1 MSHSRCSTVL
11 GLLCHIYHFIV
22 HQMCSTDERS
32 GPQTGQFS
40 TRTLLI
46 WSHTLDAWFS
56 WAFLVEIYAAFH
68 KKMFVWDSMSL
79 KICIYIS
86 VQAAFSIGNK
96 VPPCHQRCWLF
107 NWALTTSQMVQF
119 LLSPEDVASML
130 SKKNSILR
138 IVWQN
143 SFYFILNELWS
154 RDDSSVSG
162 LCSSMTS
169 SQHDKALT
177 CTCG

>member
-1 MSHSRCSTVL
+1 MHDLVEHFWLKYMRHSIKRCLYGT
-11 GLLCHIYHFIV
+11 LCHLKSVYIY
-22 HQMCSTDERS
+22 
-32 GPQTGQFS
+32 FS
-40 TRTLLI
+40 A
-46 WSHTLDAWFS
+46 DASFP
-56 WAFLVEIYAAFH
+56 
-68 KKMFVWDSMSL
+68 D
-79 KICIYIS
+79 

-130 SKKNSILR
+130 SKNNSILR
-138 IVWQN
+138 FVWQN
-143 SFYFILNELWS
+143 SFYCILNELWS

-177 CTCG
+177 CTCGWHNTLCS